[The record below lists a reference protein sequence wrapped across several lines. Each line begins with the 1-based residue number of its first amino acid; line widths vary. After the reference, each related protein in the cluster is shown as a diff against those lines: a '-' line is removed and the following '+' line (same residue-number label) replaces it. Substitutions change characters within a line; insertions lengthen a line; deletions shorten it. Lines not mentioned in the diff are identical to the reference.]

1 MIHLYNKLSTSIT
14 NFFNNKIYNEIY
26 TFLIMFIA
34 LFGYRFNDIIGIS
47 LLIFIILLTLIFTKD
62 FNYILAPSIFMLFV
76 INKGFANDEIP
87 LTLIFLISL
96 LFIILII
103 FIIKNGIKLKKMKS
117 FWGLLGLAIMNL
129 LPIFWANNINN
140 ENTVF
145 YFFYIADFAY
155 LILYIIFIN
164 GIKKIDLANLA
175 TVFSYLA
182 LLLTFECL
190 YKIIELNLTPFTSIF
205 FLGWGVC
212 NEAGIMI
219 CFSVPFIFYLIC
231 NTKRLSYIIFNTLKL
246 IIAIIGVLLTTSRAS
261 YLCLLV
267 GIPIL
272 FIFSLFYNKNKKLYA
287 IYSLSILLILTI
299 FIIIYLPNINNF
311 IKTIINA
318 NFSNGL
324 ESNSRIELY
333 KEAIEIFKTNPL
345 YSILGA
351 GICTKTGYNDSSFG
365 YQLVPIIYHS
375 TFFETLV
382 MGGVFGILMLLLH
395 LFEKYRNVSK
405 LKDKTKIFLILG
417 YIGIDLYGLIDNTYH
432 MFYYMIPLV
441 ITLAVIDNSL
451 SNKYSA

>member
-1 MIHLYNKLSTSIT
+1 MISLYNRLSTSIT

-47 LLIFIILLTLIFTKD
+47 LLIFIILLTLIFTRD
-62 FNYILAPSIFMLFV
+62 FNYILAPSIFMLFI

-87 LTLIFLISL
+87 LTLIILVSL
-96 LFIILII
+96 LLLILII

-129 LPIFWANNINN
+129 LPIFWANNIDN
-140 ENTVF
+140 ENKVF

-164 GIKKIDLANLA
+164 GLKKVDLINLA
-175 TVFSYLA
+175 VAMSYLA
-182 LLLTFECL
+182 LLLCAECL
-190 YKIIELNLTPFTSIF
+190 YKVLELNIPPFTTPF

-231 NTKRLSYIIFNTLKL
+231 NTKRLAYIIFNTIKL
-246 IIAIIGVLLTTSRAS
+246 LIAIIGVLLTTSRAS

-272 FIFSLFYNKNKKLYA
+272 FIFSLFYNKNKKIYA
-287 IYSLSILLILTI
+287 IYSLSILIILTI

-311 IKTIINA
+311 IKTIINT

-324 ESNSRIELY
+324 ESNSRLELY
-333 KEAIEIFKTNPL
+333 KEALNIFKQNPL
-345 YSILGA
+345 YSIFGG
-351 GICTKTGYNDSSFG
+351 GIAIHTDYNNSSFG

-405 LKDKTKIFLILG
+405 LKDKTKLFLILG

-451 SNKYSA
+451 YNKYSS